1 MAKEKNTQYQMEEL
15 VPIVARLA
23 EKYTGFASSSI
34 SYEKAQQL
42 MAAVLYCIQEYESA
56 AEPDGDGNA
65 EPEGETGQ
73 ESNAEQEIRTGQEGN
88 AEPEGENGQED
99 NAERKVSPGRSA
111 CGFKAYRYEKP
122 SAAEAY
128 ERGYELVVQKARAA
142 NELYGRIME
151 NFCDYGNR
159 AYRDTLVRAM
169 PEFFL
174 RYDARFAP
182 QEELLLLDYPVP
194 ELSADLKG
202 IDLIYEYLCCIESEQ
217 EFLGSFPEGYVR
229 QTCEAYHEDYGE
241 LFINLAEVVR
251 EAIQLQ

>member
-1 MAKEKNTQYQMEEL
+1 MEMGRNIQYQMEEL
-15 VPIVARLA
+15 VPVVARLA
-23 EKYTGFASSSI
+23 EKYTGFESSSI

-42 MAAVLYCIQEYESA
+42 MEAVLFCISEYE
-56 AEPDGDGNA
+56 NA
-65 EPEGETGQ
+65 QKLEEGSFG
-73 ESNAEQEIRTGQEGN
+73 G
-88 AEPEGENGQED
+88 GE
-99 NAERKVSPGRSA
+99 RSA
-111 CGFKAYRYEKP
+111 ENTKVCAEKGRARQEEGRGEIYRREIL
-122 SAAEAY
+122 SAPEAY

-159 AYRDTLVRAM
+159 AYRDTLVKGM

-194 ELSADLKG
+194 ELSADLRG
-202 IDLIYEYLCCIESEQ
+202 IDLIYEYLCCIEKEQ
-217 EFLGSFPEGYVR
+217 EFLGSFPEGYV
-229 QTCEAYHEDYGE
+229 QQLCKAYHEDYEE

-251 EAIQLQ
+251 ETKIQPQ